1 MRLSREAAH
10 DGVQLRKRGVGLEG
24 AVRHWYD
31 ARVGTGAGSEEAL
44 ARHTPRRDAL
54 AHWLPPAATLL
65 LAAPVLL
72 VSYLPMTDLP
82 QHLAA
87 TSILRHLDD
96 PRYEFREYYV
106 PADDPALRA
115 LSYTAQYAVVR
126 ALSGPLSLEAAM
138 HGFVFLSVLAIP
150 LGVLGFLRALR
161 KPAWLALLALP
172 FVYNRAFFWGFASFN
187 LALGVGL
194 GVCALLAHERWS
206 AARAL
211 GVAALA
217 SAIVF
222 VHVYGIAFVLGYL
235 ALWLL
240 LGERRAWLRR
250 APTAAIPTL
259 LGGLGWAWSGR
270 SAAGF
275 SESFSP
281 PFGRRMAGLP
291 DALLG
296 GYRDPSEAAILV
308 ALLATLA
315 LLCHR
320 AVSTRCAALAALP
333 HHERVLWLYIA
344 LNAVLYLVLPQHTLT
359 AKFVHFRHAIL
370 AAVMLPLVVP
380 RNALAAHPLL
390 SRGAL
395 TALAAATIAN
405 AWIHLALFDREARS
419 FEGVIAALPERS
431 RVVALTWERNGSVVE
446 TIPYVHFAAYA
457 QARKGGL
464 LATTFPGFFWNL
476 PLRLRDD
483 VGIPPTPISLEMHPQ
498 LFDHQS
504 FGRFYDFVLVRG
516 GPRAPPPRDDVGL
529 AYALLYEAP
538 PWRLYRVPSGRGE
551 GGAPP

>member
-1 MRLSREAAH
+1 
-10 DGVQLRKRGVGLEG
+10 
-24 AVRHWYD
+24 
-31 ARVGTGAGSEEAL
+31 
-44 ARHTPRRDAL
+44 
-54 AHWLPPAATLL
+54 
-65 LAAPVLL
+65 
-72 VSYLPMTDLP
+72 
-82 QHLAA
+82 
-87 TSILRHLDD
+87 
-96 PRYEFREYYV
+96 
-106 PADDPALRA
+106 
-115 LSYTAQYAVVR
+115 
-126 ALSGPLSLEAAM
+126 
-138 HGFVFLSVLAIP
+138 
-150 LGVLGFLRALR
+150 VLGFLRALR

-464 LATTFPGFFWNL
+464 LATTFPGSSNADL
-476 PLRLRDD
+476 AGDAPPALRPPELRSLLRLRP
-483 VGIPPTPISLEMHPQ
+483 GARRSPRPSAP
-498 LFDHQS
+498 
-504 FGRFYDFVLVRG
+504 GRRRPCLRAALRG
-516 GPRAPPPRDDVGL
+516 PALAALQGPFW
-529 AYALLYEAP
+529 
-538 PWRLYRVPSGRGE
+538 PWRRRRAAVTIAAQGRPG
-551 GGAPP
+551 P

>member
-1 MRLSREAAH
+1 M
-10 DGVQLRKRGVGLEG
+10 
-24 AVRHWYD
+24 
-31 ARVGTGAGSEEAL
+31 GTGAGSDEPL
-44 ARHTPRRDAL
+44 ARTPRRDAL
-54 AHWLPPAATLL
+54 ARWLPLAAMLL

-87 TSILRHLDD
+87 ASILQHLDD
-96 PRYEFREYYV
+96 PRYGFREYYV
-106 PADDPALRA
+106 PVDDPALRA
-115 LSYTAQYAVVR
+115 LSYTAQYAVVH
-126 ALSGPLSLEAAM
+126 ALSGPLTLEAAM
-138 HGFVFLSVLAIP
+138 RSFVFLSVLAIP

-161 KPAWLALLALP
+161 KPAWLALIALP
-172 FVYNRAFFWGFASFN
+172 FAYNRAFFWGFASFN

-194 GVCALLAHERWS
+194 GICALLAHERWS

-217 SAIVF
+217 SAVVF

-240 LGERRAWLRR
+240 VGERRDWLRR
-250 APTAAIPTL
+250 APAAAVPAL
-259 LGGLGWAWSGR
+259 LGGAGWAWSGI

-281 PFGRRMAGLP
+281 PIGRRVATLP

-296 GYRDPSEAAILV
+296 GYRDSSEAAILI

-320 AVSTRCAALAALP
+320 AIPTRRGTPGTLS

-344 LNAVLYLVLPQHTLT
+344 LNAVLYLLLPQHTLT

-370 AAVMLPLVVP
+370 AAAMLPLVVP
-380 RNALAAHPLL
+380 RNALAAHPWL
-390 SRGAL
+390 SRGTL
-395 TALAAATIAN
+395 SALAAATIAN
-405 AWIHLALFDREARS
+405 AWVHLALFDREARS
-419 FEGVIAALPERS
+419 VEGVIAALPERP
-431 RVVALTWERNGSVVE
+431 RVVALTWERNGLVVE

-457 QARKGGL
+457 QVRKGGL

-483 VGIPPTPISLEMHPQ
+483 AGIPPTPISLEMHPR
-498 LFDHQS
+498 LYDHRS
-504 FGRFYDFVLVRG
+504 FGHFYDFVLVRG
-516 GPRAPPPRDDVGL
+516 GPRIPAPRDDAGL
-529 AYALLYEAP
+529 PYALVYDAP
-538 PWRLYRVPSGRGE
+538 PWRLYRVPPGPGE
-551 GGAPP
+551 GGALP